1 LTLARLVAALSV
13 PALAAALLSGASS
26 AARDQARPTCLGA
39 RATIVGTPKAETLR
53 GTQKRDVIA
62 ALGGADRIL
71 GRGGNDLLC
80 GGAGNDQ
87 LEGGPGRN
95 RIDGGPGRDTC
106 RGATRQSGCEPE
118 PPRIA
123 PPLEGTTLDGRR
135 LTLASFRGRPVL
147 VNVWSSW

>member
-1 LTLARLVAALSV
+1 VTRTRLVAAVSV
-13 PALAAALLSGASS
+13 PVLAAAILSTSSS
-26 AARDQARPTCLGA
+26 AAGDQTRPTCLGA

-53 GTQKRDVIA
+53 GTRKRDVVA

-106 RGATRQSGCEPE
+106 RGATRQTSCEPE

-123 PPLEGTTLDGRR
+123 PAIEGTTLDGERI
-135 LTLASFRGRPVL
+135 TLASFRGRPVF